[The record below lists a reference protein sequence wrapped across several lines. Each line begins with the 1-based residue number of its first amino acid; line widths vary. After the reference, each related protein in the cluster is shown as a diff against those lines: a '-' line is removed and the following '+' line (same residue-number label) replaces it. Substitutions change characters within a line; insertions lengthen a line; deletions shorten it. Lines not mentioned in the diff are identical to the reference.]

1 MDKYIIN
8 EDLLQSLSEKAIKNP
23 RLRQNFDLRNSA
35 EDKSQRMLN
44 ALEPGTVMPIHRH
57 RNSSET
63 MIVIKGSLKE
73 YFYDEQGNVT
83 GEWVCAPNSD
93 CIGINIPAGQW
104 LILEC
109 LESGTVL
116 FEAKDGAWE
125 PLVDEDVLNV

>member
-1 MDKYIIN
+1 MIIDSN
-8 EDLLQSLSEKAIKNP
+8 ILDILSGQAKVNP
-23 RLRQNFDLRNSA
+23 RLRQSFDLRNSV

-104 LILEC
+104 HNLEC

-116 FEAKDGAWE
+116 FESKDGAWE
-125 PLVDEDVLNV
+125 PLGDEDVLNV

>member
-1 MDKYIIN
+1 MII
-8 EDLLQSLSEKAIKNP
+8 DSILLDIITDQEKINP
-23 RLRQNFDLRNSA
+23 RLRQSFDLRNSV

-63 MIVIKGSLKE
+63 MIVIRGSLKE
-73 YFYDEQGNVT
+73 YFYDEQGNMT
-83 GEWVCAPNSD
+83 GEWSCAPNSD

-104 LILEC
+104 HNIEC

-116 FEAKDGAWE
+116 FEAKDGAWA
-125 PLVDEDVLNV
+125 PLEEIDIMSV

>member
-1 MDKYIIN
+1 MIVDSNIL
-8 EDLLQSLSEKAIKNP
+8 DTLSVQAKVNP
-23 RLRQNFDLRNSA
+23 RLRQSFDLRNSV

-104 LILEC
+104 HNLEC
-109 LESGTVL
+109 LESGTIL
-116 FEAKDGAWE
+116 FEAKDGAWA
-125 PLVDEDVLNV
+125 PLEEIDIMSV

>member
-1 MDKYIIN
+1 MVIDSN
-8 EDLLQSLSEKAIKNP
+8 LLDITTNQAKSNP
-23 RLRQNFDLRNSA
+23 RLRQSFDMRNSD

-44 ALEPGTVMPIHRH
+44 ALEPGTIMPIHRH

-63 MIVIKGSLKE
+63 MIVIRGRLKE

-83 GEWVCAPNSD
+83 GEWDCAPDSD

-104 LILEC
+104 HNLEC

-116 FEAKDGAWE
+116 FEAKDGAWA
-125 PLVDEDVLNV
+125 PLEEIDIMSV